1 MNTEDTTVN
10 TAIPALKSQTVESD
24 RAYAESAN
32 DCGLGARSRIA
43 AFEWRI
49 EFMICNAIPVRMFRL
64 EILQCVPDHELPNL
78 QIVS

>member
-32 DCGLGARSRIA
+32 DCSLGVRSRIA
-43 AFEWRI
+43 AFEWRM
-49 EFMICNAIPVRMFRL
+49 EFMICNAIPVRDSGLKYFNAYL
-64 EILQCVPDHELPNL
+64 ITSFQTFK
-78 QIVS
+78 